1 MRRQHPTEPTVE
13 FLGRF
18 RIPEFKT
25 HQLLPTLGDQYP
37 VTIGKPALYLFNRV
51 IVPELW
57 NLNEDA
63 VGFVDCCHSNHGK
76 TGIDQ
81 PLGHALVKDEKRK
94 QSMVVTQERSEER
107 RVGKGWIGRGGRE

>member
-1 MRRQHPTEPTVE
+1 MRRQHPTDPTVK
-13 FLGRF
+13 FLGCF

-81 PLGHALVKDEKRK
+81 PLGHALVKEDRKSTRLNSSHVATSYAVFCLKKKR
-94 QSMVVTQERSEER
+94 RLP
-107 RVGKGWIGRGGRE
+107 